1 MSRSEQP
8 SPAAGL
14 SYEGRTLPR
23 PDDEVVDQGLAF
35 DITTLFNRRRAL
47 QFLGV
52 GAAGGVLAACGV
64 SSSIG
69 TSGTSASASA
79 ENSTGLTEIP
89 DETAGPY
96 PGDGSNGPDV
106 LEQSGIVRSDLRS
119 SIGGGTTAEGAPLQ
133 FTLRI
138 TDMANGD
145 VPFAGVAVYAWH
157 CNAQG
162 EYSMYSSGIENETY
176 LRGVQVTD
184 ADGQVTFT
192 SIVPACYSGRW
203 PHIHFEVYP
212 SVDTITDS
220 ANAIATSQIAMPE
233 SMLASVYALPAYDGS
248 TRNLSQIT
256 LASDNV
262 FGDDGGALQV
272 ATVTGDATNGYTAML
287 VARVDTTTAPTG
299 GSAPGGG
306 GPGGR

>member
-14 SYEGRTLPR
+14 SYEGRALPR

-64 SSSIG
+64 SSSTG

-106 LEQSGIVRSDLRS
+106 LEQSGVVRSDIRS
-119 SIGGGTTAEGAPLQ
+119 SFGGSTTTAEGIGM
-133 FTLRI
+133 TLTLTVLDI
-138 TDMANGD
+138 A
-145 VPFAGVAVYAWH
+145 AGGTPMSGAAVYVWH
-157 CNAQG
+157 CDRAG
-162 EYSMYSSGIENETY
+162 EYSMYSQSILGENY
-176 LRGVQVTD
+176 LRGVQ
-184 ADGQVTFT
+184 
-192 SIVPACYSGRW
+192 
-203 PHIHFEVYP
+203 
-212 SVDTITDS
+212 ITDDS
-220 ANAIATSQIAMPE
+220 
-233 SMLASVYALPAYDGS
+233 
-248 TRNLSQIT
+248 
-256 LASDNV
+256 
-262 FGDDGGALQV
+262 GA
-272 ATVTGDATNGYTAML
+272 VTGRPAQERVRHRLRHHRVRTVGQQP
-287 VARVDTTTAPTG
+287 VAAHLGHRQRVRQRRRRAPVGHRHRRPHQGLRGHLDRSG
-299 GSAPGGG
+299 GHPHHTQ
-306 GPGGR
+306 RR

>member
-64 SSSIG
+64 SSSTG
-69 TSGTSASASA
+69 TSGTSASA

-106 LEQSGIVRSDLRS
+106 LVSQSGVRCPLPK
-119 SIGGGTTAEGAPLQ
+119 APVL
-133 FTLRI
+133 
-138 TDMANGD
+138 
-145 VPFAGVAVYAWH
+145 
-157 CNAQG
+157 
-162 EYSMYSSGIENETY
+162 
-176 LRGVQVTD
+176 
-184 ADGQVTFT
+184 
-192 SIVPACYSGRW
+192 
-203 PHIHFEVYP
+203 
-212 SVDTITDS
+212 
-220 ANAIATSQIAMPE
+220 
-233 SMLASVYALPAYDGS
+233 
-248 TRNLSQIT
+248 
-256 LASDNV
+256 
-262 FGDDGGALQV
+262 
-272 ATVTGDATNGYTAML
+272 
-287 VARVDTTTAPTG
+287 
-299 GSAPGGG
+299 
-306 GPGGR
+306 